1 MTITSNLQ
9 QMKTPLAFLLIAST
23 CAWSAVAAQQ
33 VVDPVEGF
41 RVASVAGPSGTV
53 LRAFS
58 SHASHGELRLVN
70 GAGTVLASAQLPM
83 QYPAWIVLTGVSPS
97 RYLVGGTGFASTSS
111 PRNGWLV
118 RVEVPANANSISV
131 TASTTTPDV
140 WPVDAMLAR
149 GSLIFLDG
157 KSRRILATPHTHA
170 AFPDMVAAQMVVDAS
185 SLPGL
190 AQPGGLTFSQLR
202 SGVEDK
208 VHYLSVKGRG
218 EHCAITYTSGVWS
231 PLVTLGS
238 GHIND
243 PFTASGTYGFEA
255 DAPENAQSIEVRDAA
270 GATLLHSA
278 PCQPGWVTIPPIPFL
293 TQNPSADLQVDFPGV
308 EYSSLH
314 VNPTLRYGRPLSITE
329 VALGNVYIP
338 RTLTLPSSEWFVR
351 ANARTLSGNQVFA
364 AVMSLALRNADGSDP
379 VVQNVGPAGQQAF
392 LNAQATFLFQ
402 FASSNVWDGIGMVA
416 SALADDPAYDGLV
429 LLGQILVF
437 GNNNEIGLT
446 DITATVLRST
456 AAAQQGVAARGE
468 GESPARVGSPDLSG
482 LFAGS
487 RMSGQ
492 STRTGSGTASA
503 ETLYQAARQRLL
515 GGN

>member
-1 MTITSNLQ
+1 MTNTKILEP
-9 QMKTPLAFLLIAST
+9 MKTSQAFLLIAST
-23 CAWSAVAAQQ
+23 CVWSTAAAQQ
-33 VVDPVEGF
+33 VVDSFEGF
-41 RVASVAGPSGTV
+41 RMASVGGPSHT
-53 LRAFS
+53 LLCAFA
-58 SHASHGELRLVN
+58 SHAGQGELRLVN
-70 GAGTVLASAQLPM
+70 GAETVLASAQLPM
-83 QYPAWIVLTGVSPS
+83 QYPAWIVHTGDNPS
-97 RYLVGGTGFASTSS
+97 RYLVGGTGFASTTS
-111 PRNGWLV
+111 PRSGWLV
-118 RVEVPANANSISV
+118 RVEVPANASSVSV
-131 TASTTTPDV
+131 TASTATPDI
-140 WPVDAMLAR
+140 WPVDAVLAR

-190 AQPGGLTFSQLR
+190 AMPGGLMFSSFWLGAEGKAQYV
-202 SGVEDK
+202 SD
-208 VHYLSVKGRG
+208 KGRG
-218 EHCAITYTSGVWS
+218 EICIMTLTAGAWS
-231 PLVTLGS
+231 PLVTLGTN
-238 GHIND
+238 HIND
-243 PFTASGTYGFEA
+243 PFTASGTFGFEA
-255 DAPENAQSIEVRDAA
+255 NAPENAQSIEVRDAA
-270 GATLLHSA
+270 SATLLHSA

-293 TQNPSADLQVDFPGV
+293 TQNPSADLQVEFPGV

-314 VNPTLRYGRPLSITE
+314 VNPNLRYGRPLSITE
-329 VALGNVYIP
+329 VALGNAFMP
-338 RTLTLPSSEWFVR
+338 RTLMLPSSEWFVR
-351 ANARTLSGNQVFA
+351 ADARTLSGNQVFA

-379 VVQNVGPAGQQAF
+379 VVQNIGPAGQQAF

-402 FASSNVWDGIGMVA
+402 FASGNVLDGIGMVA

-437 GNNNEIGLT
+437 GNNDEIGLS

-468 GESPARVGSPDLSG
+468 GESPARVGSPGLSG

-487 RMSGQ
+487 RVGGQ

-503 ETLYQAARQRLL
+503 EALYQTARQRLL